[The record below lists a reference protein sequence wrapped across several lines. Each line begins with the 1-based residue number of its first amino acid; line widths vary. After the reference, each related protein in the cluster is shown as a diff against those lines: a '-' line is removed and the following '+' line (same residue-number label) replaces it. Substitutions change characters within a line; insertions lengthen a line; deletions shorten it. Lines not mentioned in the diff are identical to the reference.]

1 MGGEGNSGDHPSM
14 ISVAEA
20 EARIL
25 EGAKPTS
32 PEDVALSDADG
43 RVLSQPLIAR
53 RTHPPRDVSAMDGY
67 ALRHSDVPSVPVTFP
82 VAFRIPAGEMP
93 APLPPGA
100 AARIFTGAALPDGA
114 DTIVIQEDTRAEGES
129 VTILTAPRIGQHV
142 RRAGYDMAE
151 GAVLLPAGTQIGPA
165 QIALAAA
172 AGHATLNVHRR
183 PRIAFLATG
192 DELVPPGVIPEGA
205 QIIASTGLALAAL
218 VRAWGGEFI
227 DLGIAPDS
235 EAAIREAARSGL
247 AADILVTQ
255 GGASVGDAD
264 LVKPALAPLG
274 LDVDFWKIAMR
285 PGKPL
290 MFGRIG
296 DTRVIGLP
304 GNPVSA
310 LVCAILFLQPLVRT
324 LSGES
329 WTGQRTLSARLGA
342 PLKAN
347 DQRQDYLRASVRRDG
362 DTLMAEPFAMQDSG
376 NLSTFAKS
384 DALILR
390 APHAP
395 AAGAGDTVEI
405 LPLAPWL

>member
-1 MGGEGNSGDHPSM
+1 M

-25 EGAKPTS
+25 EGAKPS
-32 PEDVALSDADG
+32 VPEDVALGEADG
-43 RVLSQPLIAR
+43 RVLSQPLVAR

-67 ALRHSDVPSVPVTFP
+67 ALRHSDAPSVPVTLP

-93 APLPPGA
+93 PPLPAGT
-100 AARIFTGAALPDGA
+100 AARIFTGAALPESA
-114 DTIVIQEDTRAEGES
+114 DTIVIQENTSTEDDH
-129 VTILTAPRIGQHV
+129 VTILETPRLAQHV

-151 GAVLLPAGTQIGPA
+151 GATLLPTGTRLGPA
-165 QIALAAA
+165 RIALAAA
-172 AGHATLNVHRR
+172 AGHATLSVHRR
-183 PRIAFLATG
+183 PRVAFLATG
-192 DELVPPGVIPEGA
+192 DELVPPDVMPEGA

-227 DLGIAPDS
+227 DLGIAPDN
-235 EAAIREAARSGL
+235 EAAIRDAARAGL

-255 GGASVGDAD
+255 GGVSVGDAD

-329 WTGQRTLSARLGA
+329 WRGHRTLAARLSQ

-347 DQRQDYLRASVRRDG
+347 DQRQDYLRARVTRDG
-362 DTLMAEPFAMQDSG
+362 DTLVAEAFPLQDSG

-395 AAGAGDTVEI
+395 SAAAGDEVQI